1 MVAPSS
7 RGVADD
13 RENIEDGD
21 RAILV
26 VEDDI
31 RFAGILVGYV
41 RERGFRCLVAH
52 SGEEGL
58 ELAKTHCPDGVLLDI
73 NLPQMDGWAV
83 LSELKRD
90 VDTRHIPV
98 HIVSVEEQSA
108 ESLRI
113 GAIGHA
119 SKPLQKEEIE
129 EILKR
134 LEGASAQAEKQVLVI
149 EDEPAMRR
157 ETVRLIGNGNVHVD
171 EVETGQ
177 QGLEAL
183 RACRFDLVVMDLG
196 LPDMQ
201 GLTMLETLA
210 REEIPPPPIIVHTV
224 RELTVDEEMAL
235 RRYADSIILKDV
247 RSQERLIDE
256 VALFLHR
263 VVGDLPEEKRQA
275 IQHLHESD
283 EPLKGKTVLVVEDD
297 MRTMF
302 AMSRLLAGHGVNPL
316 KAENGEKALAMLDEH
331 SDVDLVLMDMMMPVL
346 DGYGALE
353 RIRAQD
359 RFSQLPIIA
368 LTAKAMKEDRQKCL
382 EAGASDYLSK
392 PVEEDRLLSLMRVWL
407 YR

>member
-1 MVAPSS
+1 
-7 RGVADD
+7 
-13 RENIEDGD
+13 
-21 RAILV
+21 
-26 VEDDI
+26 
-31 RFAGILVGYV
+31 
-41 RERGFRCLVAH
+41 
-52 SGEEGL
+52 
-58 ELAKTHCPDGVLLDI
+58 
-73 NLPQMDGWAV
+73 
-83 LSELKRD
+83 
-90 VDTRHIPV
+90 
-98 HIVSVEEQSA
+98 
-108 ESLRI
+108 
-113 GAIGHA
+113 
-119 SKPLQKEEIE
+119 
-129 EILKR
+129 
-134 LEGASAQAEKQVLVI
+134 
-149 EDEPAMRR
+149 
-157 ETVRLIGNGNVHVD
+157 VRLIGNGNVHVD

-183 RACRFDLVVMDLG
+183 RSCRFDLVVMDLG

-210 REEIPPPPIIVHTV
+210 REAIPLPPIIVHTV

-263 VVGDLPEEKRQA
+263 VVSELPAEKRQA

-283 EPLKGKTVLVVEDD
+283 EPLKGKTVMVVEDD

-316 KAENGEKALAMLDEH
+316 KAENGEKALALLNEH
-331 SDVDLVLMDMMMPVL
+331 PDVDLVLMDMMMPVV
-346 DGYGALE
+346 DGYEALE
-353 RIRAQD
+353 RIRSQE
-359 RFSQLPIIA
+359 RFSHLPIIA

>member
-1 MVAPSS
+1 
-7 RGVADD
+7 VADD

-119 SKPLQKEEIE
+119 SKPLHKEEIE

-210 REEIPPPPIIVHTV
+210 REEIPLPPIIVHTV